1 MTSRSQRWTWAV
13 LWLTAVLTASGQ
25 SAPPRI
31 IDCHV
36 HHNGDPAFLQKLL
49 AKLDSVDGMA
59 FLLVLPAD
67 LASTK
72 PVVDQHSNRLIGF
85 GSINPDDP
93 QALDQI
99 DQFHAA
105 GFRGLGELENPRK
118 DYNDP
123 SYWPL
128 YARAEKYGMIIL
140 FHTGISARNT
150 PKVAEDVSVDRQ
162 RVIPLDGIARHFPGL
177 TLIGAHMG
185 NPEYA
190 FAAEIGRWN
199 PNIYFDLSGSSLIKL
214 QNNYAIFK
222 SIFWWSGVQSLHTA
236 KSTANAFEKL
246 VFGSDVF
253 DGDLSEFDRAL
264 ERYHKMLDTCGVA
277 ESVQENIFSGTLWR
291 VLHPAP

>member
-1 MTSRSQRWTWAV
+1 MRSQLWVWVVVWLVASAV
-13 LWLTAVLTASGQ
+13 TALGQ

-31 IDCHV
+31 IDGHV
-36 HHNGDPAFLQKLL
+36 HHNGDAAFLQKLL

-59 FLLVLPAD
+59 FLLVLPGD
-67 LASTK
+67 LTSTK
-72 PVVDQHSNRLIGF
+72 PFIDQHSNRLIGF
-85 GSINPDDP
+85 GSINPDDA
-93 QALDQI
+93 QALEQI

-105 GFRGLGELENPRK
+105 GFRGLGELENPRR

-123 SYWPL
+123 VYWPL
-128 YARAEKYGMIIL
+128 YARAEQYRMIIL
-140 FHTGISARNT
+140 FHTGISARTT

-162 RVIPLDGIARHFPGL
+162 RVASLDGIARHFPGV

-199 PNIYFDLSGSSLIKL
+199 PNVYFDLSGSSLIKL

-222 SIFWWSGVQSLHTA
+222 SIFWWSGVESLHTP
-236 KSTANAFEKL
+236 KSAANAFEKL

-253 DGDLSEFDRAL
+253 DGDLAEFDRAL
-264 ERYHKMLDTCGVA
+264 DRYHKMLDTCDVPEKA
-277 ESVQENIFSGTLWR
+277 QENIFGGTLWR
-291 VLHPAP
+291 VLHPPS